1 MKKLTILLLIF
12 VCLSFSANAQRRKR
26 PRTTTANPPVT
37 ATNEIREGAAKVSIQ
52 LNNVAKFV
60 YLLGG
65 IARGIED
72 IDKDAKAGKI
82 SRAISEKNQT
92 YKQNVIASIQSL
104 RTGLIQLESDFR
116 VKPKLKPYLQSI
128 QGITEISGTAEDQA
142 TNGEMVNAG
151 KTLLQII
158 EKLSDTLVALP

>member
-1 MKKLTILLLIF
+1 M
-12 VCLSFSANAQRRKR
+12 
-26 PRTTTANPPVT
+26 
-37 ATNEIREGAAKVSIQ
+37 
-52 LNNVAKFV
+52 AKFV

-72 IDKDAKAGKI
+72 IDKDARAGKVSRTI
-82 SRAISEKNQT
+82 SDKNQT

-104 RTGLIQLESDFR
+104 RTGLIQLEADFR

-128 QGITEISGTAEDQA
+128 QGITDISGIAEDQA
-142 TNGEMVNAG
+142 TNGELVNAG

>member
-12 VCLSFSANAQRRKR
+12 VCLSFSANAQRRKK
-26 PRTTTANPPVT
+26 PTTKTTNPPA
-37 ATNEIREGAAKVSIQ
+37 ATNEIREGATKVSIQ

-72 IDKDAKAGKI
+72 IDKDARAGKVP
-82 SRAISEKNQT
+82 RAVSDKNQT

-142 TNGEMVNAG
+142 TNGELVNAG